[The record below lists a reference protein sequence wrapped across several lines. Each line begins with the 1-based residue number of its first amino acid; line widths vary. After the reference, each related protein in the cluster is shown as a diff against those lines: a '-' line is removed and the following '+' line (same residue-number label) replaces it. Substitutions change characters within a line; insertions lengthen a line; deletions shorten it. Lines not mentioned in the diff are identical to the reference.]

1 MIGTKQYNQVY
12 ALNNQSYTG
21 NELQM
26 NDTSYSP
33 TSTPAWSNLQQAA
46 NSAAELNIAEL
57 FTANPQRAEQYSTSS
72 GELYLDFSKNLL
84 SDSIWTELLAL
95 AEQSQLQSHRA
106 AMFAGDP
113 INSTENRAVLHA
125 ALRAESQDAGT
136 DLELARIAQ
145 VKGQLE
151 AVRQTSDKIRRG
163 DWLGS
168 TGKGI
173 KNLVNI
179 GIGGSDL
186 GPKLACAALEEFAHP
201 DINVYF
207 ISNVDGAEI
216 LTLLKKLDPET
227 TLVALASKTFTT
239 QETLLNA
246 QTAIEWFQQTLGLE
260 NAQSSSHF
268 VGLTANPANAIAYGI
283 PEDQILEFAEW
294 VGGRYSL
301 WSSIGLSIAISI
313 GFEQFEQMLAGAR
326 EMDLHFQNAP
336 LERNMPVIMALL
348 GIWYSN
354 FLKAESTA
362 VIPYCERL
370 LLLPSYLQQLDM
382 ESNGKATTLNGE
394 PVDYDTGAILWGQT
408 GTNGQH
414 AFFQLL
420 HQGTRTVPIDFIA
433 AAKDNLSN
441 DNHHRVL
448 LGNML
453 AQSSALMTGQAAPE
467 GQQYRYYPGNKPS
480 NTLILNRLSPKNFGA
495 LIALYEHKVFV
506 QGSIWNINSFDQW
519 GVDLGNK
526 MANELLGDNAE
537 TAEFDPSTKALFRHI
552 AKSN

>member
-1 MIGTKQYNQVY
+1 
-12 ALNNQSYTG
+12 
-21 NELQM
+21 M
-26 NDTSYSP
+26 NSKSYSP
-33 TSTPAWSNLQQAA
+33 TATSAWSNLT
-46 NSAAELNIAEL
+46 AEADAIAEVRITDL
-57 FTANPQRAEQYSTSS
+57 FAADSERVDKFSVSS
-72 GELYLDFSKNLL
+72 GELFLDFSKHLVT
-84 SDSIWTELLAL
+84 DSIWSELLNL
-95 AEQSQLQSHRA
+95 AEQSPLQSHRA
-106 AMFAGDP
+106 AMFGGEP

-125 ALRAESQDAGT
+125 ALRAEPEDANS
-136 DLELARIAQ
+136 DAARERIAQ
-145 VKGQLE
+145 VKQQLQ
-151 AVRQTSDKIRRG
+151 AVKLASDKIRAG
-163 DWLGS
+163 QWLGS
-168 TGKGI
+168 TGKAI
-173 KNLVNI
+173 TDVVNI

-201 DINVYF
+201 GINLHF

-216 LTLLKKLDPET
+216 LTTLKKLNPET

-246 QTAIEWFQQTLGLE
+246 KTAIRWFEQTLGLE

-268 VGLTANPANAIAYGI
+268 VGLTANPDNARAYGI
-283 PEDQILEFAEW
+283 PADQILEFAEW

-301 WSSIGLSIAISI
+301 WSSIGLSIAICI
-313 GFEQFEQMLAGAR
+313 GFEQFEQMLAGAQ
-326 EMDLHFQNAP
+326 EMDAHFQQAP
-336 LERNMPVIMALL
+336 LARNMPVIMALL

-354 FLKAESTA
+354 FLKLETTA

-382 ESNGKATTLNGE
+382 ESNGKATSLSGE
-394 PVDYDTGAILWGQT
+394 EVDYDTGAILWGQT

-441 DNHHRVL
+441 AEHHRVL

-453 AQSSALMTGQAAPE
+453 AQSSALMTGQAAPD

-480 NTLILNRLSPKNFGA
+480 NTLLLNQLSPKTFGA

-519 GVDLGNK
+519 GVELGKK
-526 MANELLGDNAE
+526 MANELLGENSSN
-537 TAEFDPSTKALFRHI
+537 AEFDPSTKALFAHI
-552 AKSN
+552 GSLD

>member
-1 MIGTKQYNQVY
+1 M
-12 ALNNQSYTG
+12 NNQ
-21 NELQM
+21 N
-26 NDTSYSP
+26 YSP
-33 TSTPAWSNLQQAA
+33 TATSAWSKLTSEAA
-46 NSAAELNIAEL
+46 AIDQVRITDLFAAD
-57 FTANPQRAEQYSTSS
+57 PQRVDKFSVSS
-72 GELYLDFSKNLL
+72 GELFLDFSKHLVTDTVW
-84 SDSIWTELLAL
+84 SELLNL
-95 AEQSQLQSHRA
+95 AQQSPLQSHQA
-106 AMFAGDP
+106 AMFAGEP

-125 ALRAESQDAGT
+125 ALRAGPEDACS
-136 DLELARIAQ
+136 DQARERIAE
-145 VKGQLE
+145 VKQQLQ
-151 AVRQTSDKIRRG
+151 AVKAASDKIRACQ
-163 DWLGS
+163 WLGS
-168 TGKGI
+168 TGKAI
-173 KNLVNI
+173 TDVVNI

-201 DINVYF
+201 GINLHF

-216 LTLLKKLDPET
+216 LTTLKKLNPET

-246 QTAIEWFQQTLGLE
+246 KTAIHWYKQTLGLD
-260 NAQSSSHF
+260 NAQQSSHF

-283 PEDQILEFAEW
+283 PKDQILEFAEW

-301 WSSIGLSIAISI
+301 WSSIGLSIAICI
-313 GFEQFEQMLAGAR
+313 GFEQFEQMLMGAQQ
-326 EMDLHFQNAP
+326 MDTHFQQAP
-336 LERNMPVIMALL
+336 LQHNMPVIMALL

-354 FLKAESTA
+354 FLKLETTA

-382 ESNGKATTLNGE
+382 ESNGKATSLSGE
-394 PVDYDTGAILWGQT
+394 AVDYDTGTILWGQT

-441 DNHHRVL
+441 AEHHRVL

-453 AQSSALMTGQAAPE
+453 AQSSALMSGQAAPK

-480 NTLILNRLSPKNFGA
+480 NTLLLNQLSPKNFGS

-519 GVDLGNK
+519 GVELGKK
-526 MANELLGDNAE
+526 MANELLGENSAK
-537 TAEFDPSTKALFRHI
+537 AEFDPSTKALFAHI
-552 AKSN
+552 SKLD